1 TSNRTRLDTARIL
14 ISTTA
19 AEQIANK
26 LKIKVK
32 GKSFLIWVSEEEA
45 RVSLFKHLDHHPHST
60 NGFSKDHV
68 EGTRVDTEDVGDLHS
83 IHSGRGPSRQASP
96 MKRGR
101 PISPE
106 LCNGSS
112 GQADPPRFSHTT
124 QPRLSS
130 RTATANHGVG
140 IFGSPKSVDVQ
151 GTHVAPDPNDEAGGG
166 RQKIPAFKE
175 VQPQS
180 SKDDAAVP
188 NPKAVM
194 EGGRQSVSFPNQAH
208 SEVAANRATAV
219 NVQHGFSSVVPDS
232 NAAGVGGRHAASTSN
247 DVHVETDT
255 DAHAVSASTRNP
267 DGHSGSSSDL
277 PVSFAAGVGGR
288 QADSPSNE
296 AHVDTATEA
305 QAV

>member
-1 TSNRTRLDTARIL
+1 
-14 ISTTA
+14 
-19 AEQIANK
+19 
-26 LKIKVK
+26 
-32 GKSFLIWVSEEEA
+32 
-45 RVSLFKHLDHHPHST
+45 
-60 NGFSKDHV
+60 
-68 EGTRVDTEDVGDLHS
+68 
-83 IHSGRGPSRQASP
+83 

-106 LCNGSS
+106 LCNGRS

-130 RTATANHGVG
+130 GTATANHGVG

-255 DAHAVSASTRNP
+255 DAHAVSAATRNP

-305 QAV
+305 QAVVAASRNPVDNAQHGLSAVRSPANAVIDAGQLGFRDNLQQWFTGPSDDKDEAETIKRIQALEARDLATFEGQV

>member
-1 TSNRTRLDTARIL
+1 MDGPETFEKNNIL
-14 ISTTA
+14 
-19 AEQIANK
+19 
-26 LKIKVK
+26 
-32 GKSFLIWVSEEEA
+32 
-45 RVSLFKHLDHHPHST
+45 
-60 NGFSKDHV
+60 
-68 EGTRVDTEDVGDLHS
+68 
-83 IHSGRGPSRQASP
+83 
-96 MKRGR
+96 
-101 PISPE
+101 
-106 LCNGSS
+106 SS
-112 GQADPPRFSHTT
+112 G
-124 QPRLSS
+124 
-130 RTATANHGVG
+130 TATANHGVG

-255 DAHAVSASTRNP
+255 DAHAVSAATRNP

-277 PVSFAAGVGGR
+277 HMLTLPPKHKLGADHETKISTTHWGEIPCICGIDVGRRCKCFQAFANFSASYPGSCQVAEYPNPNATSGGWPPAKDQISR
-288 QADSPSNE
+288 ARFDLLI
-296 AHVDTATEA
+296 H
-305 QAV
+305 